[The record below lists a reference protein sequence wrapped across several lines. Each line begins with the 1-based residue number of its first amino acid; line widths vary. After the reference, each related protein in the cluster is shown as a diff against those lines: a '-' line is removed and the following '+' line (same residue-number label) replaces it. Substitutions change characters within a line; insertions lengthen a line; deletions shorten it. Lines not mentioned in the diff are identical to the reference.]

1 VHEIEH
7 LLRLEWDAT
16 DAAAVLIEDNGTSC
30 IAIGVVDGV
39 EANAEKL
46 AVIARQRGI
55 EHPIRITALKTIPRG
70 PNGKINRAEL
80 AALIASA
87 A

>member
-1 VHEIEH
+1 MPFLKHK
-7 LLRLEWDAT
+7 LFKC
-16 DAAAVLIEDNGTSC
+16 VLHRDLGRRWRGAS
-30 IAIGVVDGV
+30 
-39 EANAEKL
+39 AEKL

-70 PNGKINRAEL
+70 ANGRINRAEL
-80 AALIASA
+80 TALIRASA